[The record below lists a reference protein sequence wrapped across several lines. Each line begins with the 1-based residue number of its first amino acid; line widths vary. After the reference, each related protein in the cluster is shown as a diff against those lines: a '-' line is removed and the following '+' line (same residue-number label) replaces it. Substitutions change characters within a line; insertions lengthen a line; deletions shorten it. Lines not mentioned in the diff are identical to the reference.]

1 MAKAEK
7 FEVLK
12 DYSIIS
18 DLGEGNFGKVKLS
31 ILNSNNEKYAIKI
44 IDKKKLNSQKKS
56 SAFNEIEIIS
66 RLNHPNIIYV
76 EKILEDEK
84 NFYIIMEYCNN
95 GELFNYI
102 VDKEKLEFDE
112 ALSFFYQ
119 LINGV
124 EYLHE
129 QGFAHRDLKP
139 ENLLLNKNNIL
150 KIIDFGLCH
159 DFNGTKL
166 LKTKCG
172 SPSYAA
178 PEILLGYPYDGFKTD
193 IWCCGIILYVMLCG
207 FLPFDGETN
216 QEIFNQIIECKP
228 EYPSFL
234 GEECI
239 SLLIGILTPIPEER
253 LSIQEIKN
261 HSLYLKGKNCFLI
274 QFDDKFIINKG
285 NEYVNFNS
293 NNKRVRCT
301 SVRKTNKNNIN
312 LFNNIKSLKKE
323 KNFKNYK
330 NIYENIFNDVKYD
343 DESSNDKQIQP
354 LLNKYILNNNEFS
367 EKSSDKYDKAKK
379 RKINEIAGLS
389 KNMKKGKIR
398 AQTEGNKDK
407 PNFSIGIF
415 KNKLKGKKL
424 KINSNIFYNNKDLIN
439 NKLCVYK
446 DHSSSKS
453 KNQNLNKPDKNNIF
467 SLDIKLLNPSNS
479 ENEKKDTKIVI
490 SKLPNDKNINS
501 INDKI
506 SNNNSES
513 NKIKEL
519 RLQKHKF
526 DFFQKFLMNNNKN
539 QEKNKSP
546 FKAEGLNFNVIL
558 TKFKGMNKNEKNI
571 GNEDYI
577 NDKEKYR
584 FLSVKKNK
592 IFIDENIIHTQK
604 RKMADSA
611 KKRIVLSSDI
621 DLVNSPYSNNNN
633 YCRNKYNKYLD
644 SIYGTNSIFKGKI
657 TQSICRNKLKFR
669 YYSCSEGKKNYEKN
683 MKINSNKKINLKI
696 TNLNKKISLR
706 KNFIKNVPSNQKE
719 DKSQEAKI
727 NSKNNIFSTEPK
739 YNLFLDKV
747 IQKINSNKKNKNK
760 NINILTFNNKY
771 KKNDYNQNLLKT
783 KEINT
788 FKEKE
793 NLEGQHLIINDKTNK
808 KLPMYLKNDDK
819 FLISKNAKIF
829 GINSVSKKDKLKN
842 LFQNFTAYNKKK

>member
-829 GINSVSKKDKLKN
+829 GINNVSKKDKLKN

>member
-293 NNKRVRCT
+293 NNKRIRCT

-389 KNMKKGKIR
+389 KNIKKGKIR

-501 INDKI
+501 LNDKI

-788 FKEKE
+788 FKDKE
-793 NLEGQHLIINDKTNK
+793 NLEDHYLINNDKTNK
-808 KLPMYLKNDDK
+808 KLPMYLKDDEK
-819 FLISKNAKIF
+819 FLISNNVKIF
-829 GINSVSKKDKLKN
+829 GINGVGKKDKLKN

>member
-274 QFDDKFIINKG
+274 QFDDKSIINKG

-293 NNKRVRCT
+293 NNKRIRCT
-301 SVRKTNKNNIN
+301 SVRKKNKNNIN

-389 KNMKKGKIR
+389 KNIKKGKIR